1 MILESFEDRRRLLAL
16 EDLLFFNSLNEQFS
30 LLAESICHVFDRP
43 SPFEYVGGQIIDAEV
58 LLVSTDFLDELLYF
72 NVIAHFICVLR
83 C

>member
-1 MILESFEDRRRLLAL
+1 M
-16 EDLLFFNSLNEQFS
+16 
-30 LLAESICHVFDRP
+30 DRP
-43 SPFEYVGGQIIDAEV
+43 RTFENVGRQIVDAEV